1 MCVCMFVRV
10 CVEFV
15 FFFLGYGRKTYR
27 FIPEDLCDSAGS
39 PRSEA
44 STSSRVADPG
54 DCWSGGR
61 EKVGTIAAADVGD
74 EAVVVGPWSWCLGGR
89 IRNDRFFVDDFFCSF
104 AAQNRG
110 RFERVVRSIE
120 AWLKGI
126 LIGT

>member
-1 MCVCMFVRV
+1 MCE
-10 CVEFV
+10 CVSSLS

-74 EAVVVGPWSWCLGGR
+74 EAVVVGPWSWWVGEFEMTVFLLM
-89 IRNDRFFVDDFFCSF
+89 IFFLFVCS
-104 AAQNRG
+104 AKSWQ
-110 RFERVVRSIE
+110 I
-120 AWLKGI
+120 
-126 LIGT
+126 